1 MASKRSRFPAAG
13 FWGLVTA
20 HSLGAFNDNA
30 IRWFLIA
37 LTMKEVAEEGR
48 APIVA
53 LASILF
59 LAPYVL
65 FSVHAGLLADR
76 YPKRNVLIASK
87 AAEGAIMVLATVALF
102 VWPHFDRQLYVLL
115 GALLLLGIQA
125 AYYSPAKYGTIPEM
139 LSERYMSWGNGIF
152 EMTGV
157 CAIILG
163 SACGSGF
170 LFFVDR
176 EREAAETI
184 LRASWGLGIVGGG
197 LGSDGAAA
205 VSTLTSTLGMA
216 SFAVAGNRRFLAPAV
231 LTAASIL
238 GLAGTVFVP
247 RHAAA
252 LGSADRRRALS
263 VFADR
268 CRKFFGHRVI
278 LVTIVAIIAMWSLG
292 LLLQL
297 NLALYATDA
306 LGLKEHELGLVMGV
320 VAVGV
325 ASGNVL
331 AGYISGRTIELGL
344 VPLGGFGAALF
355 LAFLRF
361 TEGSLALSC
370 AVIWLVGLFAG
381 MFIVPLHANLQ
392 EETEDEDKG
401 GVWGTTNCL
410 QTVGMLF
417 AAGSFILLEKTFGL
431 SAPQIFLVSGFAV
444 FALTALVV
452 AGLPECL
459 GRLAVWLLA
468 RPAIRLS
475 IEGQRHVPPRGPI
488 LFLAAVA
495 SPEDARAILFATRR
509 FVRFALP
516 RPERRGLLAH
526 LVERTLRP
534 IHLASRADPRAVGE
548 DAARSILDALA
559 KGEAVCVPISS
570 PAGAPGLTRET
581 LARVLEAAPAP
592 AVLARIEREPGS
604 RKVRLAFEPPY
615 PRPSAALLG
624 DLDRSLPEAERIPS

>member
-1 MASKRSRFPAAG
+1 MAG
-13 FWGLVTA
+13 FWGLVSA

-30 IRWFLIA
+30 VRWFLIA

-53 LASILF
+53 LASVLF
-59 LAPYVL
+59 LAPYVV

-76 YPKRNVLIASK
+76 YPKRNVLLASK
-87 AAEGAIMVLATVALF
+87 AAEGAIMVLATIALF

-139 LSERYMSWGNGIF
+139 LPERYMSWGNGIF

-170 LFFVDR
+170 LLFVDR
-176 EREAAETI
+176 EREAAER
-184 LRASWGLGIVGGG
+184 LLEASWGLGLLGAG

-205 VSTLTSTLGMA
+205 VSTLTSSLGMA
-216 SFAVAGNRRFLAPAV
+216 SFEIAGNRRFLAPAL
-231 LTAASIL
+231 LTAASVL
-238 GLAGTVFVP
+238 GLAGTILVP

-252 LGSADRRRALS
+252 LGAVDRRRALP
-263 VFADR
+263 VFVDR

-278 LVTIVAIIAMWSLG
+278 LVTIVAIIAMWSFG

-297 NLALYATDA
+297 NLALYAKEA
-306 LGLKEHELGLVMGV
+306 LGLKEHQLGLVMGV

-355 LAFLRF
+355 LASLRF

-401 GVWGTTNCL
+401 GVWGATNCL
-410 QTVGMLF
+410 QTIGMLL
-417 AAGSFILLEKTFGL
+417 AAGSFLLLEQAFGL
-431 SAPQIFLVSGFAV
+431 SAPQIFLVSGFAI

-452 AGLPECL
+452 AGLPECV
-459 GRLAVWLLA
+459 GRLAVWLLV
-468 RPAIRLS
+468 RPSIRLS

-488 LFLAAVA
+488 LFLAAVE
-495 SPEDARAILFATRR
+495 SPEDSQTILFATRR
-509 FVRFALP
+509 FVRFVLP
-516 RPERRGLLAH
+516 RPERRTLFARLI
-526 LVERTLRP
+526 ERTLRP
-534 IHLASRADPRAVGE
+534 IYVPSPGDPQAPGE

-559 KGEAVCVPISS
+559 RGEAACVPVSS
-570 PAGAPGLTRET
+570 RADGPGLSREA
-581 LARVLEAAPAP
+581 LVRVLEAAPAP
-592 AVLARIEREPGS
+592 AMLARIEREPGS
-604 RKVRLAFEPPY
+604 RRVRLAFEPPC
-615 PRPSAALLG
+615 PRPATALLASP
-624 DLDRSLPEAERIPS
+624 DRSLPEAERVSS